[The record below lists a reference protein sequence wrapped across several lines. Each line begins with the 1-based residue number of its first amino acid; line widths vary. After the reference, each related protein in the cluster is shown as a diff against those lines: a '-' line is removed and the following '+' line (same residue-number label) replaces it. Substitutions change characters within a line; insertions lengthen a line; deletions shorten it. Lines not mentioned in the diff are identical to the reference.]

1 MQHKKVTDKYIEIT
15 LECPRS
21 KMSEYIEAF
30 MEGSPPLHKDKS
42 IARDLLSDSYI
53 ALSDYEGHY
62 DGIRI
67 YNTQESKPLIKFICK
82 KIGIKYKDAK
92 GFDFQLVP

>member
-1 MQHKKVTDKYIEIT
+1 MQHTKVIDKYIEIT

-21 KMSEYIEAF
+21 KTSEYIEVF
-30 MEGSPPLHKDKS
+30 TEGFPPLHKDKS
-42 IARDLLSDSYI
+42 MARDLLSESYI
-53 ALSDYEGHY
+53 ALSDHEGHY

-67 YNTQESKPLIKFICK
+67 YNNKVSKPLIKFICK

-92 GFDFQLVP
+92 GFDFKLVS

>member
-15 LECPRS
+15 LECPQR
-21 KMSEYIEAF
+21 KTFDYIEAF

-42 IARDLLSDSYI
+42 MARDLLSDSYI
-53 ALSDYEGHY
+53 ALSDHEGHY

-67 YNTQESKPLIKFICK
+67 YNNKVSKPLIKFICK
-82 KIGIKYKDAK
+82 KLGMKYKDAK
-92 GFDFQLVP
+92 GFDFKLVS